1 MMRNL
6 AILATCVFL
15 LSGCQQQEPPS
26 AFGTLERDAILYRAT
41 SNEPIAEIAV
51 QKGQQ
56 VAQGVFLMRFDDVQQ
71 RLKIAQLEAELAQKK
86 ASDALM
92 QKGARAEHFISAQ
105 ARIDGVQA
113 KLKEVGLSLKRTKT
127 LKQQRNIAEGEL
139 ERVQA
144 EYQVTQAELI
154 QAQQQLAELVQGSR
168 PEELEQSAQ
177 GVLAAEARLQQEQ
190 QRLQDLS
197 LYAQN
202 TGMIETLPW
211 QRGERVP
218 VGAVVL
224 KQTLAQQPY
233 ARIYLPERMLSQWQ
247 VGQNIGV
254 WVDGVSGSIAGTIRF
269 ISPTPA
275 FTPHFALHQ
284 NERARLVYL
293 TEIAL
298 PDSTRLPSG
307 TPVRVELP

>member
-1 MMRNL
+1 MRKL
-6 AILATCVFL
+6 AVLATCVFL
-15 LSGCQQQEPPS
+15 LAGCQQQEPPS

-41 SNEPIAEIAV
+41 SSEPIVEIAV
-51 QKGQQ
+51 KKGQQ
-56 VAQGVFLMRFDDVQQ
+56 VAEGALLLRFDEVQQ
-71 RLKIAQLEAELAQKK
+71 RLMIAQLEAELAQKK

-92 QKGARAEHFISAQ
+92 QKGARTERFIAAQ

-113 KLKEVGLSLKRTKT
+113 KLKEIGLSLKRAKT
-127 LKQQRNIAEGEL
+127 LEKQRNIAEGEL

-144 EYQVTQAELI
+144 EYQVTQAELV
-154 QAQQQLAELVQGSR
+154 QAQQQLAELVHGNQ

-177 GVLAAEARLQQEQ
+177 GVLAAQARLQQAQ
-190 QRLQDLS
+190 QRLLDLS

-202 TGMIETLPW
+202 AGMIEALPW
-211 QRGERVP
+211 QQGERVP

-254 WVDGVSGSIAGTIRF
+254 WVDGASAVIPGKIRF

-284 NERARLVYL
+284 NERTRLVYL